1 MTSCKGNIIEEVL
14 KCITLC
20 EQHKRTMEN
29 MRGDPATMRE
39 CAVDHFKDMESR
51 LCEMAAMFL
60 AAPMSGRLF
69 TPLPHESLNEE
80 QLQQSLEAQMR

>member
-1 MTSCKGNIIEEVL
+1 MEVVL
-14 KCITLC
+14 KCIELC
-20 EQHKRTMEN
+20 DQSKNTIQN
-29 MRGDPATMRE
+29 MRGDSEKIRE